1 MSEVKDPKIKLFGK
15 TIELPE
21 IASEA
26 AAEEKAGETAQSCD
40 AVGEDSSIQDPPC
53 SSNSIIEENYLNG
66 DALDQESNTNQSGL
80 KQDDK
85 DKDQTQLLT
94 SDELKDSNTTP
105 SIVENPKGLSAD
117 SDAGPMQSSKKE
129 EDQTETSNS
138 EEKTLKKPD
147 KILPCPRC
155 NSMDTKFCYFNNY
168 NVNQPRHFCKNCQ
181 RYWTAGGTMRNV
193 PVGAGRRKNKNAAPQ
208 FRHVTVPN
216 GLHNAQVDL
225 PNGIHHPVLSP
236 NGTVITFKSDTPL
249 CESMVSVLN
258 IADRNNMRNGFHRS
272 EELGIEASHGLKE
285 NGDDHSSGSSTTAA
299 SSKEEVDKFNLP
311 ELTANSPLHVPSFP
325 GAPWPYPWHCVQ
337 WTAGIALPFYST
349 PPPYWGCAVPG
360 PWNVPWII
368 PPMPSKNHTPPSSGS
383 NSPTLGKHSRD
394 DNTLKLVSPEEASE
408 KDSNLEKCLWVP
420 KTLRIDDPG
429 EAAKSS
435 IWATLGIKNEKA
447 DSVGSGGLFKAFQRQ
462 SKGDDKAQA
471 PETST
476 VLQANPAAMSRSLS
490 FHESS

>member
-1 MSEVKDPKIKLFGK
+1 MCEVKDPKIKLFGK

-21 IASEA
+21 SASEA
-26 AAEEKAGETAQSCD
+26 AVGETAQSCD
-40 AVGEDSSIQDPPC
+40 GVGEDSSIQDPPR
-53 SSNSIIEENYLNG
+53 SSNSVSG
-66 DALDQESNTNQSGL
+66 DAEDQESNTNQSGL

-85 DKDQTQLLT
+85 GEDQTQPLA
-94 SDELKDSNTTP
+94 SDGLKDYNTTP
-105 SIVENPKGLSAD
+105 CIVENPKALSAD
-117 SDAGPMQSSKKE
+117 SDAGPMQSLKTE

-138 EEKTLKKPD
+138 EDKTLRKPD

-193 PVGAGRRKNKNAAPQ
+193 PVGAGRRKNKNAVPQ
-208 FRHVTVPN
+208 FRHITVP
-216 GLHNAQVDL
+216 NAQVDL

-236 NGTVITFKSDTPL
+236 NGTVITFNSDTPL

-258 IADRNNMRNGFHRS
+258 IADKTARNSMRNGFHRP
-272 EELGIEASHGLKE
+272 EELGIEAFKE
-285 NGDDHSSGSSTTAA
+285 NADDQSSGSSTTAT
-299 SSKEEVDKFNLP
+299 SSKEEEVGKI
-311 ELTANSPLHVPSFP
+311 ELSANSLPLPLHVPSFP
-325 GAPWPYPWHCVQ
+325 GAPWSYPWHCVQ
-337 WTAGIALPFYST
+337 WTAPMSPPNFPPGGIAMPFYST

-360 PWNVPWII
+360 PWIVP
-368 PPMPSKNHTPPSSGS
+368 PTPSQNHTPPNSGP

-394 DNTLKLVSPEEASE
+394 DSSLKPVSQEEAASE
-408 KDSNLEKCLWVP
+408 KDSNLWVP

-435 IWATLGIKNEKA
+435 IWTTLGIKNERV

-462 SKGDDKAQA
+462 SKGNEKAQV
-471 PETST
+471 PETSM